1 MVTKERE
8 VITMKIKQQ
17 VLTIHQL
24 DINDIEALE
33 HAYKIV
39 DHLQDAYGADCVMMS
54 PNDGECVSVDELAR
68 VKGILSFIM
77 CNRVVE
83 VNPK

>member
-1 MVTKERE
+1 
-8 VITMKIKQQ
+8 MKIKQQ

-24 DINDIEALE
+24 DIKDVEALE
-33 HAYKIV
+33 HVHKIV
-39 DHLQDAYGADCVMMS
+39 DHLQSTYGDNCMIMS
-54 PNDGECVSVDELAR
+54 PNDGDCVSIDELAR

-77 CNRVVE
+77 YNRVVE

>member
-1 MVTKERE
+1 
-8 VITMKIKQQ
+8 MKIKQQ

-24 DINDIEALE
+24 DIKDVEALE
-33 HAYKIV
+33 HACKIV
-39 DHLQDAYGADCVMMS
+39 DHLQNTYRANCVIMS
-54 PNDGECVSVDELAR
+54 PNDGECVTIDELAR

-83 VNPK
+83 VNLK